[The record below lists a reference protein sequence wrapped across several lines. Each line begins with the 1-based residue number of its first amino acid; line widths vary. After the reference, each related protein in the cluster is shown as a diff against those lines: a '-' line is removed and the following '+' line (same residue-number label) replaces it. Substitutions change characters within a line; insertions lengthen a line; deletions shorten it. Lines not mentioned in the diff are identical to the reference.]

1 VGGGSEGGEGV
12 MPGGELKMRM
22 VMSKELRATFRE
34 VREALKEHKV
44 QADAIVKILADLD
57 GRLRKLERKMG
68 ERA

>member
-1 VGGGSEGGEGV
+1 
-12 MPGGELKMRM
+12 MPSGELKFRM
-22 VMSKELRATFRE
+22 VMSKELREMFCE

-44 QADAIVKILADLD
+44 QADAIVKIVADLD